1 MPYNIICE
9 AYSHVRRICLAYARH
24 VQHMRGMCSICGAYA
39 RHARMFGAYDSYM
52 PCICEAC
59 AVYARHVQHV
69 QGMCSMCEAYAHFIL
84 QIHTLEYAAYAGH
97 MSHMRGICCI
107 YSICLAYAAC
117 ATAYCIRHMRG
128 ICRICGRTRS
138 TCKVYASY
146 ASHMRH
152 MLGICRILKCVNLK
166 YKMSKCLA
174 HAAHASHM
182 QGI

>member
-69 QGMCSMCEAYAHFIL
+69 RGICSFYTSDSHTWVCGICWAYVAYARHMLHIQHMPRICCVCDRIYGICEAYA
-84 QIHTLEYAAYAGH
+84 
-97 MSHMRGICCI
+97 
-107 YSICLAYAAC
+107 
-117 ATAYCIRHMRG
+117 
-128 ICRICGRTRS
+128 
-138 TCKVYASY
+138 VYA
-146 ASHMRH
+146 R
-152 MLGICRILKCVNLK
+152 
-166 YKMSKCLA
+166 
-174 HAAHASHM
+174 HASHM
-182 QGI
+182 PHMLACLKHSAVLLPGGRWILMFGLERNCSIIVLF